1 MMETRTKPEQ
11 RVIISTRKDGY
22 SLRQIRNTMNVG
34 ELKALLEEFNDD
46 SPIYLSFDDGY
57 TYGGLSRHDIE
68 EDYIPT
74 DEGEDDE

>member
-1 MMETRTKPEQ
+1 MENQNKPEQ

-22 SLRQIRNTMNVG
+22 SPRQIRKTMNVG

-46 SPIYLSFDDGY
+46 SPIYLSFDNGY

-74 DEGEDDE
+74 DEDEDNE